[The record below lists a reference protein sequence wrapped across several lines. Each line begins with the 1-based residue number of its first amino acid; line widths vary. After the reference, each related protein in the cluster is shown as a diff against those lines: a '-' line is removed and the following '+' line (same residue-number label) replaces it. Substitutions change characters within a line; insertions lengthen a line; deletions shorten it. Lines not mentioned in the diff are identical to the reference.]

1 MPSRREAI
9 EMTAEEVRDYLK
21 EQGRIILVTNGAN
34 GLPHPMPMNYGVDAE
49 GRVVMTT
56 FAKAQ
61 KVKNVDRD
69 PRASLLVESGDGYS
83 DLRSVLMYCD
93 VEIVTGAEAVAETM
107 GLIQGGTSLSK
118 DFTGEMSEQ
127 ARASYAKR
135 VVMRFTPFRTIS
147 WDHTK
152 LGGRY

>member
-9 EMTAEEVRDYLK
+9 EMTPDEVRDYLK
-21 EQGRIILVTNGAN
+21 QQKRIILVTNGAN
-34 GLPHPMPMNYGVDAE
+34 GLPHPMPMNFGVDE
-49 GRVVMTT
+49 QGRIVMTT

-61 KVKNVDRD
+61 KVKNVERD
-69 PRASLLVESGDGYS
+69 PRASLLVESGEGYA
-83 DLRSVLMYCD
+83 DLKSVLMYCD
-93 VEIVTGAEAVAETM
+93 VEILTGAEVVAEAM
-107 GLIQGGTSLSK
+107 GLIQGSTSLSK
-118 DFTGEMSEQ
+118 DFSTEMSEQ

-135 VVMRFTPFRTIS
+135 SVLRFTPFQTIS

>member
-9 EMTAEEVRDYLK
+9 EMTPDEVRDYLK
-21 EQGRIILVTNGAN
+21 EQKRIILVTNGAN
-34 GLPHPMPMNYGVDAE
+34 GLPHPMPMNFGVDE
-49 GRVVMTT
+49 QGRIVMTT

-61 KVKNVDRD
+61 KVKNVERD
-69 PRASLLVESGDGYS
+69 PRASLLVESGEGYS
-83 DLRSVLMYCD
+83 DLKSVLMYCD
-93 VEIVTGAEAVAETM
+93 VEILTGAEVVAEAM
-107 GLIQGGTSLSK
+107 GLIQGSTSLSK
-118 DFTGEMSEQ
+118 DFSSEMSEQ

-135 VVMRFTPFRTIS
+135 SVLRFTPFRTIS

>member
-9 EMTAEEVRDYLK
+9 EMTPDEVSAYLR
-21 EQGRIILVTNGAN
+21 EQKRIILVTNGAN
-34 GLPHPMPMNYGVDAE
+34 GLPHPMPMNYGVDDE

-61 KVKNVDRD
+61 KVKNIERD
-69 PRASLLVESGDGYS
+69 PRASLLVESGEGYS
-83 DLRSVLMYCD
+83 DLKSVLLYCD
-93 VEIVTGAEAVAETM
+93 VEILTGAETVAEAM
-107 GLIQGGTSLSK
+107 GRIQGSTSLSK
-118 DFTGEMSEQ
+118 DFSSEMSEQ

-135 VVMRFTPFRTIS
+135 VVLRFTPFRTIS